1 MVRRLILVLGDQL
14 SPPHRLSSLR
24 DADPEGDVVLMAE
37 VAEEMSY
44 APHHRQKVAM
54 VFAAMRQHADRLR
67 EGGFRVRYVR
77 HDDPRN
83 AGSLTGEVRRAA
95 QDLAPH
101 EVWVTRSGEWR
112 LEQGFD
118 DLALTLAQPLQ
129 RLADDRYLCDLAT
142 FARWAAGRRE
152 LRMEF
157 FYRDMR
163 RRHGLLMTADQPA
176 GGRWN
181 FDAENRRRLPKG
193 VRPPA
198 RRIIAPNP
206 VTQGVIAEIAALRP
220 KGFGDLS
227 AFGWATNAEEAEAL
241 ADHFFADILPGFG
254 DHQDAMAAGEPWLW
268 HGRLSAALNLG
279 LLDPLD
285 LCRRAEAEWRSGR
298 APLNAVEGFIRQIL
312 GWREFVRGIY
322 WLKMPGYLATNALNA
337 TGHLPD
343 FYWTGKTD
351 MACVRAVVEETQAHA
366 YAHHIQR
373 LMVTGN
379 LAMLLGVAPAEI
391 NAWYLGV
398 YADAYEWVEAP
409 NTHGMATY
417 ADGGIVGSKPYA
429 ASGAYISRMSDYC
442 SGCAYDVKARLGDV
456 ACPFNSLYW
465 DFLDRNAA
473 RLAANPRMALPYKN
487 LARLDDAERRAIAS
501 RAKHLRR
508 RFGVTPDDDQAEGR
522 VST

>member
-14 SPPHRLSSLR
+14 SPPERLGSLR
-24 DADPEGDVVLMAE
+24 DADPGQDVVLMAE
-37 VAEEMSY
+37 VVEEMTY
-44 APHHRQKVAM
+44 APHHRQKLVL
-54 VFAAMRQHADRLR
+54 VLSAMRQHAEALR
-67 EGGFRVRYVR
+67 TAGFEVRYVR
-77 HDDPRN
+77 HDDPDN
-83 AGSLTGEVRRAA
+83 SGGLSGELQRAA
-95 QDLAPH
+95 QALQPDEIWL
-101 EVWVTRSGEWR
+101 TRSGEWR
-112 LEQGFD
+112 LERAFD
-118 DLALTLAQPLQ
+118 GLELSLPAPL
-129 RLADDRYLCDLAT
+129 RRVEDDRYLCDADT
-142 FARWAAGRRE
+142 FARWATGRRE

-163 RRHGLLMTADQPA
+163 RRHGLLMDGAQPA

-181 FDAENRRRLPKG
+181 FDAENRRRLP
-193 VRPPA
+193 RDA
-198 RRIIAPNP
+198 RAPERVMIAPNA
-206 VTQGVIAEIAALRP
+206 VTQGLIAEIEALVP
-220 KGFGDLS
+220 DGFGDLS
-227 AFGWATNAEEAEAL
+227 AFGWATNAAEAEQL
-241 ADHFFADILPGFG
+241 ADHFFSDILAGFG
-254 DHQDAMAAGEPWLW
+254 DHQDAMALGAPWLW

-285 LCRRAEAEWRSGR
+285 LCRRAEAEWRAGL

-312 GWREFVRGIY
+312 GWREFVRGVY
-322 WLKMPGYLATNALNA
+322 WLKMPAYLETNALGAANR
-337 TGHLPD
+337 LPD
-343 FYWTGKTD
+343 FYWTGETD
-351 MACVRAVVEETQAHA
+351 MACVGAVVAETRAHA

-417 ADGGIVGSKPYA
+417 ADGGLVGSKPYA
-429 ASGAYISRMSDYC
+429 ASGAYINRMSDYC
-442 SGCAYDVKARLGDV
+442 SACAYEVKDRLGDR

-473 RLAANPRMALPYKN
+473 RLDANPRMALPYKN
-487 LARLDDAERRAIAS
+487 LARLGEVERQAITARAAQ
-501 RAKHLRR
+501 LRQ
-508 RFGVTPDDDQAEGR
+508 RFGATPLQAEGR

>member
-1 MVRRLILVLGDQL
+1 MVRRLILALGDQL
-14 SPPHRLSSLR
+14 SPPNRLSSLR
-24 DADPEGDVVLMAE
+24 EADPGRDVVLMVEA
-37 VAEEMSY
+37 AEEMTY
-44 APHHRQKVAM
+44 APHHRQKLVM
-54 VFAAMRQHADRLR
+54 VLAAMRQHAEALR
-67 EGGFRVRYVR
+67 GMGFEVRYVR
-77 HDDPRN
+77 HDDPAN
-83 AGSLTGEVRRAA
+83 SGGLTGELRRAA
-95 QDLAPH
+95 DDLQP
-101 EVWVTRSGEWR
+101 EEIWLTRSGEWR
-112 LEQGFD
+112 LERAFD
-118 DLALTLAQPLQ
+118 DLEVSLPAPLR
-129 RLADDRYLCDLAT
+129 RLADDRYLCDAET
-142 FARWAAGRRE
+142 FERWAKGRRE

-163 RRHGLLMTADQPA
+163 RRHGILMQGDQPA

-193 VRPPA
+193 ASTPERL
-198 RRIIAPNP
+198 IISPNA
-206 VTQGVIAEIAALRP
+206 VTQGLIAEIATLSP
-220 KGFGDLS
+220 DGFGELD
-227 AFGWATNAEEAEAL
+227 AFGWATNLQEAEDL
-241 ADHFFADILPGFG
+241 ARHFFAYILPGFG
-254 DHQDAMAAGEPWLW
+254 DHQDAMARGEPWLW

-285 LCRRAEAEWRSGR
+285 LCRRAEAQWRAGR

-322 WLKMPGYLATNALNA
+322 WLKMPAYLETNALGAANR
-337 TGHLPD
+337 LPD
-343 FYWTGKTD
+343 FYWSGETD
-351 MACVRAVVEETQAHA
+351 MACVAAAVAETRAHA
-366 YAHHIQR
+366 YTHHIQR

-417 ADGGIVGSKPYA
+417 ADGGLVGSKPYA
-429 ASGAYISRMSDYC
+429 ASGAYINRMSDYC
-442 SGCAYDVKARLGDV
+442 GACAYEVKDRLGER

-473 RLAANPRMALPYKN
+473 RLDANPRMALPYKN
-487 LARLDDAERRAIAS
+487 LARLDAAEKQAIAA
-501 RAKHLRR
+501 RAEALRQS
-508 RFGVTPDDDQAEGR
+508 FGATPLQAEGR